1 MNRFKAVALSAL
13 LLAACTPK
21 NEPTPEELAKVMQS
35 KLADAE
41 AMTRNNQL
49 EEAAEIYEWVIET
62 DESAAAGWAGL
73 GKVRYAEGNT
83 DEAVELLEEAIKLA
97 PEDPIANEALG
108 DAYRSKDE
116 HAKAAAAYG
125 KVFTADGENAPVGL
139 KYGIALR
146 ESGDPAGAEK
156 VFAQVIDV
164 DDNVQFVYT
173 ELGDTLRDQEKSKE
187 ALKTYMKAQ
196 KLYAS
201 DKRAHAGAALAY
213 EQMGKFK
220 NAVDEWSMYIRM
232 DCCSEFSKNTAQP
245 KLKEL
250 EEAEQAKLDQ
260 VADADDGGEGEAPS
274 DG

>member
-49 EEAAEIYEWVIET
+49 AEAAEIFEWAIDA
-62 DESAAAGWAGL
+62 DEQNPAGWAGL
-73 GKVRYAEGNT
+73 GKVRLAEGET
-83 DEAVELLEEAIKLA
+83 EEAIKLLEKA
-97 PEDPIANEALG
+97 VSLKADDGPANEALG
-108 DAYRSKDE
+108 DAYASIDE

-125 KVFTADGENAPVGL
+125 KVFAADEENAPVGL

-146 ESGDPAGAEK
+146 ESGDAAAAEK
-156 VFAQVIDV
+156 VFRVVLDI

-173 ELGDTLRDQEKSKE
+173 ELGDTLRAQKKSEE
-187 ALKTYMKAQ
+187 ALKTYMRAQ

-213 EQMGKFK
+213 EDMGKMK

-232 DCCSEFSKNTAQP
+232 DCCSAFSKNTAQP
-245 KLKEL
+245 KLKAL
-250 EEAEQAKLDQ
+250 EEAEQESLDQ
-260 VADADDGGEGEAPS
+260 VAEADDVVDEAPEA